1 MERKIKNLT
10 ILSTNGPD
18 ETLFFASLKNAPKTF
33 TRFQVRLHYKTKWT
47 RWDAR
52 SSLARIAPKTFTR
65 FQVRSGITSFC
76 KEGRIRTHGL
86 RVANAALY
94 QLSYRPIIVVEI
106 DKFILL
112 IL

>member
-18 ETLFFASLKNAPKTF
+18 ETLFFASLKN
-33 TRFQVRLHYKTKWT
+33 
-47 RWDAR
+47 
-52 SSLARIAPKTFTR
+52 APKTFTR